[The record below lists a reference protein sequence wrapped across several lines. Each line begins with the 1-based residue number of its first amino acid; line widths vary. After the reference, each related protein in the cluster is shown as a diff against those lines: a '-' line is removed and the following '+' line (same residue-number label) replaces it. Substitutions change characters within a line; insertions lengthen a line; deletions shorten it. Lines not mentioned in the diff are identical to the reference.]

1 MQSPLPVLA
10 LLCNA
15 LLWGLSWWPFRS
27 MHAAGLHPLWAT
39 AVMYTLVCAVML
51 AARPGSLGDLL
62 RQTGHHVGIDPDVA
76 ATEHLPGELE
86 QDSLIRMGLS
96 HKLSQ
101 GDERT
106 GTGRRSLRPR
116 LRTGRTG

>member
-62 RQTGHHVGIDPDVA
+62 GDQAAEILGATGD
-76 ATEHLPGELE
+76 
-86 QDSLIRMGLS
+86 
-96 HKLSQ
+96 Q
-101 GDERT
+101 GDFAPNGMISHEMLLACD
-106 GTGRRSLRPR
+106 GISRRHPTTEWASATRHV
-116 LRTGRTG
+116 

>member
-51 AARPGSLGDLL
+51 SRAQAAWAICCAS
-62 RQTGHHVGIDPDVA
+62 
-76 ATEHLPGELE
+76 
-86 QDSLIRMGLS
+86 
-96 HKLSQ
+96 
-101 GDERT
+101 
-106 GTGRRSLRPR
+106 RRYGCWR
-116 LRTGRTG
+116 